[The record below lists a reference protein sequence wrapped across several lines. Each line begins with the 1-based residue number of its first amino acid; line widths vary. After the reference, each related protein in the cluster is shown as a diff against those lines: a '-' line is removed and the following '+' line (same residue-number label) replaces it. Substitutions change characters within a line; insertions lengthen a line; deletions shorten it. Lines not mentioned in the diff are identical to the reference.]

1 MKKILALV
9 FCSLFPLSSS
19 SMAVE
24 GLDLEKIGI
33 EANLV
38 PKEAEFFV
46 EQHIQNPPKSTS
58 GKIFYVQLKLYLKKT
73 TF

>member
-1 MKKILALV
+1 
-9 FCSLFPLSSS
+9 
-19 SMAVE
+19 MAVE

-46 EQHIQNPPKSTS
+46 EHIQNQPKSTLGKLLFLQFNLKNGKLVLSDHVWAKKS
-58 GKIFYVQLKLYLKKT
+58 GL
-73 TF
+73 

>member
-1 MKKILALV
+1 
-9 FCSLFPLSSS
+9 
-19 SMAVE
+19 MAVE
-24 GLDLEKIGI
+24 ELDLEKIGI

-58 GKIFYVQLKLYLKKT
+58 GKLLFLQLNLKTIITVKPVLSDHAWAKKKVV
-73 TF
+73 FE

>member
-1 MKKILALV
+1 
-9 FCSLFPLSSS
+9 
-19 SMAVE
+19 MAVE

-46 EQHIQNPPKSTS
+46 EQHIQNPLR
-58 GKIFYVQLKLYLKKT
+58 GNYYFCNLI
-73 TF
+73 

>member
-1 MKKILALV
+1 M
-9 FCSLFPLSSS
+9 PPSSS

-24 GLDLEKIGI
+24 GLDLEKNGI

-46 EQHIQNPPKSTS
+46 EQHIQSPPKSTS
-58 GKIFYVQLKLYLKKT
+58 GKLLFLEFNQKTKLQDLIT
-73 TF
+73 IDCD